1 MLTPMCEEGD
11 IAALIALAIAP
22 DRIAFTH
29 LVYEGRNEVT
39 IYRSYQ
45 ALLVEFFRFRWE
57 GNDTHETLTF
67 LTSLLQ
73 FQHLQPLRK
82 LLEEYNTA
90 PYEVADRAVEVF
102 RASLEKDTTGAGA

>member
-1 MLTPMCEEGD
+1 MCEEGD

-29 LVYEGRNEVT
+29 LVYEGGNEVT

-45 ALLVEFFRFRWE
+45 ALLVEFFRFRWK
-57 GNDTHETLTF
+57 GNDTN
-67 LTSLLQ
+67 
-73 FQHLQPLRK
+73 LQPLRK

-102 RASLEKDTTGAGA
+102 RASLEKGTTGAGA

>member
-1 MLTPMCEEGD
+1 MCEEGD

-29 LVYEGRNEVT
+29 LVYEGGNEVT

-57 GNDTHETLTF
+57 GNDTDETLTF

-73 FQHLQPLRK
+73 LQHLQPLRN
-82 LLEEYNTA
+82 NTA
-90 PYEVADRAVEVF
+90 PYEVAGRAVEIF
-102 RASLEKDTTGAGA
+102 RASLEKGTTGAGA